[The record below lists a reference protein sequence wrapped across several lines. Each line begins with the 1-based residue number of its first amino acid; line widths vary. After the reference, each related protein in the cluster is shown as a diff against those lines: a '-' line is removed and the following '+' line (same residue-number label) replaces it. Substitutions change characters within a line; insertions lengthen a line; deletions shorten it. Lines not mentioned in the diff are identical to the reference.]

1 MRSQDI
7 AIVGIL
13 LACAA
18 IARLAANII
27 PTPIVS
33 NLAIGF
39 YCLAIILTAPRV
51 GEALGIGLVAGIIC
65 AMISHSIYPPA
76 NLISEPVGVLV
87 CLAVYS
93 LLARRT
99 KYAAGTATFL
109 ATCASGFTFVLVA
122 LVMAAPAISLKYSGM
137 LPFFIAM
144 SPIVIGTALAN
155 SVVIGL
161 LAYPAIRVVQ
171 GSHNPSPE
179 NERTFKEEALFA
191 EVSADDFTD
200 STPVVLENV
209 HYKYPGTNKP
219 ALSNISLQAEKGDF
233 ILITG
238 PTASGKTTLCNTI
251 AGITHH
257 ECGGEK
263 EGCVKL
269 FGRDIMEY
277 DGLAAISAHVCIVF
291 DDPDSQLIF
300 TSVEEE
306 ISSSLSASGFNPEEI
321 ESRIVSLLSSLS
333 LLDLRD
339 RPVSALSGGQ
349 KQRVS
354 IAAALA
360 MDRPVLILDEPT
372 AELDATAT
380 GCVVS
385 LLRKLADQGCTII
398 VADHTPEVYADAVT
412 KVLVMERGTIV
423 REGGTDLA
431 HELATIPCTYTTVP
445 YVPAPLNKQ
454 IISILNLNH
463 TYGSIT
469 ALELVSLSVAA
480 GEFIA
485 ILGDNGSGKTTL
497 IKHLNGL
504 LYPTLGSVFV
514 GGINT
519 SQSTITEL
527 VKTSGLLFQN
537 PDTMLFA
544 ESVYDEVAFGT
555 VNTRSAV
562 ACEENDQRIRNAISA
577 LGLSGKEEAYPRSL
591 SRGERQRL
599 AIACILAME
608 TPILILDEPT
618 TGLDEAESELV
629 MQRLREYQN
638 RGHTIVMVTHN
649 QQMAY
654 RHANRVITME
664 YGIVVSD
671 VIVTQEVA

>member
-39 YCLAIILTAPRV
+39 YCLALILTRPKI
-51 GEALGIGLVAGIIC
+51 GEALGIGIVAGIIC
-65 AMISHSIYPPA
+65 MMISHSIYPPA
-76 NLISEPVGVLV
+76 NLISEPVGVFA
-87 CLAVYS
+87 CLAMYS
-93 LLARRT
+93 LLENRT
-99 KYAAGTATFL
+99 KLAAGITTFL

-122 LVMAAPAISLKYSGM
+122 LIMAAPAISLKYSGM
-137 LPFFIAM
+137 WPFFIAM

-161 LAYPAIRVVQ
+161 LAYPARRVVQ
-171 GSHNPSPE
+171 GSYSRFQEPDN
-179 NERTFKEEALFA
+179 TFKEEKT
-191 EVSADDFTD
+191 VSTDVNISASTD
-200 STPVVLENV
+200 STPVELENV
-209 HYKYPGTNKP
+209 SYQYPGTDKT
-219 ALSNISLQAEKGDF
+219 ALSNISLHAEKGDF

-257 ECGGEK
+257 EYEGKK
-263 EGCVKL
+263 EGSVKL
-269 FGRDIMEY
+269 FGKDIMEY
-277 DGLAAISAHVCIVF
+277 NGLAAISAHVCIVF

-306 ISSSLSASGFNPEEI
+306 IGSSLAAAGFSSNEI

-360 MDRPVLILDEPT
+360 MDRAILILDEPT
-372 AELDATAT
+372 GELDATAT
-380 GCVVS
+380 ELVIS
-385 LLRKLADQGCTII
+385 LLRGLAEQGCTVI

-412 KVLVMERGTIV
+412 KVFVMEHGAIIRRG
-423 REGGTDLA
+423 GADLA
-431 HELATIPCTYTTVP
+431 RELATIPCTYTSSP
-445 YVPAPLNKQ
+445 YTPQDKQ
-454 IISILNLNH
+454 IISISNLTH
-463 TYGSIT
+463 AYGKIT
-469 ALELVSLSVAA
+469 ALDSVSLSVAA

-504 LYPTLGSVFV
+504 LCPTSGSVIV
-514 GGINT
+514 NGIDT
-519 SQSTITEL
+519 SKATITEL

-544 ESVYDEVAFGT
+544 ESVYDEVAFGA
-555 VNTRSAV
+555 VNTGSADV
-562 ACEENDQRIRNAISA
+562 SGDTDQRIKNAISI

-608 TPILILDEPT
+608 TKVLILDEPT
-618 TGLDEAESELV
+618 TGLDEAESDLV
-629 MQRLREYQN
+629 MQRLLEYQN

-654 RHANRVITME
+654 RHAQRVIRME
-664 YGIVVSD
+664 QGMIVD
-671 VIVTQEVA
+671 DAIITREVA